1 MYGYNKMVVVALSI
15 RSHCCQTHNLN
26 GHDLPME
33 LNSSSV
39 LITRGDNEVKALV
52 APASLLAHNAEL
64 EGKWWFRR
72 SRTVSVK
79 SVTMR

>member
-1 MYGYNKMVVVALSI
+1 MVVVALSI